1 MRLFTAFITISILYS
16 LSAFAVT
23 KVKMETSKG
32 DIIIELDEVKAP
44 ISVKN
49 FLKYTDKGFYNGLV
63 FHRVIPGFMIQGG
76 GFKPG
81 MNMMKTD
88 KSIKNEANNGLKN
101 TIGTIAMARTSEVNS
116 ATSQFFINV
125 NDNGSLNHR
134 SMDSR
139 GFGYTVFGK
148 VTKGMSVINKIKKV
162 QTGRKRGFS
171 DVPVEDIVIKKV
183 SRI

>member
-1 MRLFTAFITISILYS
+1 MKLITTLSIILTFFMAPS
-16 LSAFAVT
+16 FATT
-23 KVKMETSKG
+23 KIKMETSKG
-32 DIIIELDEVKAP
+32 DIILELDEVKAP
-44 ISVKN
+44 VSVKN
-49 FLKYTDKGFYNGLV
+49 FLSYVDKKYYDGLI

-101 TIGTIAMARTSEVNS
+101 AIGTIAMARTSVVNS

-125 NDNGSLNHR
+125 NDNESLNHR

-162 QTGRKRGFS
+162 QTGRIKGFS
-171 DVPVEDIVIKKV
+171 NVPVEDIVIKKV

>member
-1 MRLFTAFITISILYS
+1 MKLITTISIILTFFTTS
-16 LSAFAVT
+16 IFAST
-23 KVKMETSKG
+23 KIKMETSKG
-32 DIIIELDEVKAP
+32 DIILELDEVKAP

-49 FLKYTDKGFYNGLV
+49 FLSYVDKKYYDGLI

-125 NDNGSLNHR
+125 NDNESLNHR
-134 SMDSR
+134 SMNSR
-139 GFGYTVFGK
+139 GFGYAVFGK

-162 QTGRKRGFS
+162 QTGNKKGYG
-171 DVPVEDIVIKKV
+171 DVPLEDVIIKKV
-183 SRI
+183 SRM